1 MAAFLSLIP
10 VLDLMGGQVVR
21 ARAGRRDEYRALR
34 SVLCNS
40 SRPEAVVEG
49 LLALYPFRRFYV
61 ADLDAIL
68 GRGDHRAALE
78 NLQRAHPALEWWVDA
93 GFADVAAAASW
104 RCGGL
109 GRPVLGSESLAAA
122 PARGDYP
129 GGSVLSLD
137 YRGEDFLG
145 PADLLRD
152 AARWPDDVV
161 AMTLARVGA
170 GAGSDLARL
179 AQLRRL
185 NPACRLYAAG
195 GVRHAAD
202 LAALAAAGMAGV
214 LLASA
219 LHDGALSRAELA
231 AFHDDRPR
239 NAATGARASAPEPDR

>member
-34 SVLCNS
+34 SVWCNS

-170 GAGSDLARL
+170 GAGPDLARL

>member
-1 MAAFLSLIP
+1 
-10 VLDLMGGQVVR
+10 
-21 ARAGRRDEYRALR
+21 
-34 SVLCNS
+34 
-40 SRPEAVVEG
+40 
-49 LLALYPFRRFYV
+49 
-61 ADLDAIL
+61 
-68 GRGDHRAALE
+68 
-78 NLQRAHPALEWWVDA
+78 
-93 GFADVAAAASW
+93 
-104 RCGGL
+104 
-109 GRPVLGSESLAAA
+109 VLGSESLAAA

-170 GAGSDLARL
+170 GAGPDLARL